1 VITRLR
7 NGFTYANLMSTVAVF
22 IAIGGASYAAGLLPR
37 NSVDTRQVRPNA
49 ITQPKLAFSLGMA
62 HSAPADT
69 TTFDSSACPPGAS
82 CPAPIPQTVA
92 ETSARFRHATKV
104 LLLGS
109 AEFTRADSRDSTPV
123 EVQLGTR
130 AQDTIEGSDG
140 GQLDG
145 SGSVTLKAFR
155 VVPATGAGRRAF
167 GLEASAVARGPSGVT
182 VNVSNPQLIAI
193 ALPAAR

>member
-1 VITRLR
+1 MITRLR
-7 NGFTYANLMSTVAVF
+7 NALTYANLMSTLAVF

-69 TTFDSSACPPGAS
+69 TTFEASACPQGAS
-82 CPAPIPQTVA
+82 CPAPTSHAVT
-92 ETSARFRHATKV
+92 ETSARFRHATRV
-104 LLLGS
+104 LLLAS
-109 AEFTRADSRDSTPV
+109 AEFTRGDTGDGTPV
-123 EVQLGTR
+123 EVQLGTK
-130 AQDTIEGSDG
+130 AGDTIEIADR

-145 SGSVTLKAFR
+145 SESVTLKAFR
-155 VVPATGAGRRAF
+155 VVPATEEGRRTL
-167 GLEASAVARGPSGVT
+167 GLEASAVAQGSSGAT
-182 VNVSNPQLIAI
+182 VNVSNSELIAI